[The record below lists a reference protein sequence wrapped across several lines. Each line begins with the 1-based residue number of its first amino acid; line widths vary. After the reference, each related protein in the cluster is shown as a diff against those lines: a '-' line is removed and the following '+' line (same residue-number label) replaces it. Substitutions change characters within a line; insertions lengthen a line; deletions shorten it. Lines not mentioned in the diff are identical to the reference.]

1 MLNSANNDFL
11 EETTTEILNIVEK
24 SNIEVVKCVVKSLKH
39 FKENYGGFIV
49 ISLGACSIITTIF
62 FYIYQFF
69 QIKLYIFDLTKKFI
83 SIVNT
88 LQQNRVNNSGV
99 RLAPPKNKM
108 KKSQNLDDKTGT
120 IEENKPK
127 NVESES
133 SKKKKKNKI
142 TIKNTLVG
150 DLKDEKISTEK
161 LFMDLKKLKS
171 MQNKGIKIQK
181 NRNQIDRM
189 NTELETK
196 EEININK
203 EFFENYLMKPIEEMS
218 FYDAYKYDKRA
229 FCQTLCELILDRVM
243 TVNILMKSEALRPFL
258 LKIILYF
265 LYINLYFIINGF
277 FFSENYISEVYHL
290 KKEEK
295 FLSFIPRSINRLIYT
310 FFVGAIIQFLI
321 NCFFSQENKLKR
333 IFIRNKDNIN
343 EIKSEI
349 VEFIK
354 AMKNQLIAF
363 FIIDA
368 LIFIVSFLYVISFN
382 YVYHFTQFEWIKST
396 IFIYIVIELITTII
410 CFLITCIRF
419 ISLWC
424 RSDRLYKLSN
434 IINRV

>member
-1 MLNSANNDFL
+1 
-11 EETTTEILNIVEK
+11 
-24 SNIEVVKCVVKSLKH
+24 
-39 FKENYGGFIV
+39 
-49 ISLGACSIITTIF
+49 
-62 FYIYQFF
+62 
-69 QIKLYIFDLTKKFI
+69 
-83 SIVNT
+83 
-88 LQQNRVNNSGV
+88 
-99 RLAPPKNKM
+99 
-108 KKSQNLDDKTGT
+108 
-120 IEENKPK
+120 
-127 NVESES
+127 
-133 SKKKKKNKI
+133 
-142 TIKNTLVG
+142 
-150 DLKDEKISTEK
+150 
-161 LFMDLKKLKS
+161 
-171 MQNKGIKIQK
+171 MQNKGIKIKK